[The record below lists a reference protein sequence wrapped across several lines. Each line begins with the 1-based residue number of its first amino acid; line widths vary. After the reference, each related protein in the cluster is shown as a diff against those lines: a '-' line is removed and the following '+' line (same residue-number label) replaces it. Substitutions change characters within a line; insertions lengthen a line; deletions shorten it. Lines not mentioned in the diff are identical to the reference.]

1 MRRPPESRPIRL
13 GFSSGQ
19 TLTLGATRAEA
30 EMFMMAAILT
40 GSWFCVCRSESDLS
54 PLFATQPLTV
64 PRFRGQRSFRV
75 VQISNQIAGNE
86 APAASETV
94 SFDFFSIHRF
104 PRCQFFLAAKN
115 RNPWFGG
122 GVIWSRDLRNHGL
135 KVNSWYRKQSGIESM
150 WTLNRPSSSN

>member
-40 GSWFCVCRSESDLS
+40 GCWFCVCRSESIVRP
-54 PLFATQPLTV
+54 PLFATQKLTV
-64 PRFRGQRSFRV
+64 LRFRGQRSFRV

-86 APAASETV
+86 APTASETV
-94 SFDFFSIHRF
+94 SFVDFFLSIQGSRDAN
-104 PRCQFFLAAKN
+104 FFLAAKN
-115 RNPWFGG
+115 
-122 GVIWSRDLRNHGL
+122 
-135 KVNSWYRKQSGIESM
+135 
-150 WTLNRPSSSN
+150 

>member
-1 MRRPPESRPIRL
+1 
-13 GFSSGQ
+13 
-19 TLTLGATRAEA
+19 
-30 EMFMMAAILT
+30 MFMMAAILT

-94 SFDFFSIHRF
+94 SFSRFFQHPQVPAMPIFSG
-104 PRCQFFLAAKN
+104 CQK
-115 RNPWFGG
+115 
-122 GVIWSRDLRNHGL
+122 S
-135 KVNSWYRKQSGIESM
+135 ESVVWWRGDM
-150 WTLNRPSSSN
+150 ES